1 LGLNGKF
8 VPTFYVEEE
17 MSKRRKNKQ
26 STSIWLVLVV
36 AILGA
41 FFKGNDIHQFVSG
54 ITNQGVSQTSKS
66 VKSVEDT
73 QLSQQTFKSG
83 GTAYI
88 YVNKN
93 KSTLNPDD
101 WKENKIVYGNLDHLN
116 RTTQAT
122 GYLSRTN
129 LVKSSTRSRQTW
141 NPTGWHQKRLTLD
154 GRTVE
159 IQNRGHLLA
168 YSITGKFDQN
178 GNFNSR
184 ELGSLDNPKNLATQ
198 TAYSNQQTMQIFE
211 ERVRDALAK
220 NKKVI
225 YKVSTVFKGNG
236 LMPIG
241 YHAEAISTDGSLNFN
256 VFVWNVQPGVQFDYA
271 TGRSRVDRD
280 MTVKE
285 N

>member
-1 LGLNGKF
+1 MINL
-8 VPTFYVEEE
+8 EEE
-17 MSKRRKNKQ
+17 MSKRRRKNKQ
-26 STSIWLVLVV
+26 STSIWLVLVI
-36 AILGA
+36 AILGT
-41 FFKGNDIHQFVSG
+41 FFKGNDIHQFVSNLTSQG
-54 ITNQGVSQTSKS
+54 IPQTTKS

-88 YVNKN
+88 YVNNN
-93 KSTLNPDD
+93 KSTLNPAD
-101 WKENKIVYGNLDHLN
+101 WKKNQIIYGNLDRLN

-122 GYLSRTN
+122 GYLSRVN
-129 LVKSSTRSRQTW
+129 LVKSNTRTSQTW
-141 NPTGWHQKRLTLD
+141 NPTGWHQKRLTIN
-154 GRTVE
+154 GKTTE

-178 GNFNSR
+178 GNFNAH
-184 ELGSLDNPKNLATQ
+184 ELGSLDNSKNLATQ

-225 YKVSTVFKGNG
+225 YRVSTVFKGNG
-236 LMPIG
+236 LMPTG

-271 TGRSRVDRD
+271 TGRSRVDRS
-280 MTVKE
+280 MTVRA